1 MNEEKVLLEMNE
13 KEPKKIP
20 LGEAVILVKPYIA
33 FEDKI
38 AIAQA
43 YIESLFGGGDTAT
56 DYISARYVCM
66 HGIVDVCTNIDI
78 EGTNMAE
85 IILSHGYWGKIKA
98 EIENYDEFM
107 SELDCVVEMIMA
119 QSSFSKKLSDLV
131 DMAMDFLSNISQL
144 DFSDNGISEMLK
156 QFNELQKEM
165 SSLNET
171 IGAKNPVA
179 TPKKRGRPAK
189 KKVVSDEQES

>member
-1 MNEEKVLLEMNE
+1 MNEEKVLLKMNE

-20 LGEAVILVKPYIA
+20 LDEVVILVKPYIA

-85 IILSHGYWGKIKA
+85 IILSHGYWGKIKD

-144 DFSDNGISEMLK
+144 DFSEDGMAELLK
-156 QFNELQKEM
+156 QFGTLQGEVTN
-165 SSLNET
+165 LNKT
-171 IGAKNPVA
+171 LGAKNPVVGTG
-179 TPKKRGRPAK
+179 TPKKRGRPK
-189 KKVVSDEQES
+189 KKVVGDA